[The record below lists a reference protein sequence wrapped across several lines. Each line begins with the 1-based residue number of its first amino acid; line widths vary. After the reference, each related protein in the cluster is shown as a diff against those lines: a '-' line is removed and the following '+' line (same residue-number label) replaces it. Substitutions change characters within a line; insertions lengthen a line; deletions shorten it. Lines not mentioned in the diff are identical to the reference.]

1 MQNLDLVTE
10 ISASPIHHEKSS
22 TSTYTVI
29 STVAF
34 LIGVPEHIF
43 ENEHEAPD
51 IAVYQKLKFN
61 RNACI
66 IRDLCMV
73 RTAIIRN
80 FKRVNQEVFHNYRLL
95 SSLKEYIPVQ
105 CIHEL
110 GNWGIN
116 LLKKNTRLAQYIV
129 DINKYIS
136 DRINNCKNLFPLW
149 LEWRYIKDIFI
160 MPDGLT
166 ETGTK
171 QASDNYYASFDC
183 YPYQTYINW
192 VFFQNDGNILYNDKK
207 FVTLLYRWH
216 EDDFSDLNK
225 VSNVDNTVKN
235 NIYDFL
241 SESRDTVIVVDCENS
256 DPYDLC
262 ATLNDLEDYLRDKIS
277 KIMLF
282 DDVHTSSA
290 WKVLQEHTDIPIER
304 IEVARLKEDKSL
316 VDTHLTANVVR
327 EFYANHVDSF
337 VIVAS
342 DSDYWSVIS
351 TLKEARFLVMV
362 EHEKCSGKLKEAL
375 DDNGIFYCYIDD
387 FYSGSGKDI
396 KLTAML
402 TEMKR
407 YLAAHIDLNVTD
419 MMDHLYTST
428 RAVMSDTEKH
438 QFYQK
443 YVKSLSLVIG
453 DDGTASIQIKGK

>member
-1 MQNLDLVTE
+1 M
-10 ISASPIHHEKSS
+10 
-22 TSTYTVI
+22 
-29 STVAF
+29 
-34 LIGVPEHIF
+34 
-43 ENEHEAPD
+43 
-51 IAVYQKLKFN
+51 
-61 RNACI
+61 
-66 IRDLCMV
+66 
-73 RTAIIRN
+73 
-80 FKRVNQEVFHNYRLL
+80 
-95 SSLKEYIPVQ
+95 Q

-375 DDNGIFYCYIDD
+375 DDSGIFYCYIDD

-402 TEMKR
+402 AEMKR